1 MSYNGQRNT
10 IHFSNGDVD
19 TLRRIVHS
27 EQEHRAQYEA
37 YFRDLEE
44 REREWCERYLNLR
57 YRSLRGKLNNREQ
70 EFKRARTAFRQA
82 TSNVALELVED
93 WSEANGD
100 WYDQFLNVLRITG
113 NIRAACHATGIERKV
128 ALFHYATN
136 EDFAE
141 RWNEAIEDALDTLDA
156 VAWKRARE
164 GSDSLIRFLL
174 ERRRP
179 ELYAE
184 KKDLRIHSD
193 LAGPI
198 DVDEVRDD
206 PRISAQIL
214 QVLIDAGALDQAV
227 MDAEENIVDAVA
239 IEVTLDT

>member
-1 MSYNGQRNT
+1 MSYNGNRNT

-19 TLRRIVHS
+19 TLRRIVQS
-27 EQEHRAQYEA
+27 EQEHRARYEA

-44 REREWCERYLNLR
+44 REREWCEQYLNLR
-57 YRSLRGKLNNREQ
+57 YRSLRGRVDDREQ

-82 TSNVALELVED
+82 NSGVALEIIED
-93 WSEANGD
+93 WSEAQGD
-100 WYDQFLNVLRITG
+100 WYEQFLNVLRITG

-136 EDFAE
+136 ADFAE

-179 ELYAE
+179 ELYGE
-184 KKDLRIHSD
+184 KKELRVQAD

-198 DVDEVRDD
+198 DVEEVRED

-214 QVLIDAGALDQAV
+214 KVLIDAGALDQAV
-227 MDAEENIVDAVA
+227 MDAEENFVDAVA
-239 IEVTLDT
+239 VEVPIDS